1 MSNGLDALPP
11 YTSTSVMKSF
21 LARVRRSTT
30 AATKTTAA
38 ADPVEDDTSQA
49 GRVATRKNKFALH
62 DDFEAQQDVSHD
74 FQQLS
79 TLDSAA
85 AANCPLVTR
94 LPLELHIMIIAELL
108 LLSQQ
113 EDDDIAV
120 EEDVAVDAY
129 LACLRT
135 CRAWRHVWL
144 SEQIWRGLAE
154 EWMPGFGEMLRLEEE
169 EGGTRGGKTIGDTVR
184 EHQLD
189 SSGDVLCGHDRGSG
203 PDQHQDN
210 DGRAERFRRML
221 LARQRRRSGMFS
233 SALHY
238 GMRLQDDQLFRI
250 STAVPAH
257 EGGVHRIST
266 GSDSDDNDND
276 GLRGSGSAALQPEPA
291 SSSAPA
297 RLCKPPPPPT
307 THFRFMMHN
316 SGRVAWWPQAYAR
329 PYSAVVDDLRTG
341 QRRMYDFPGNGG
353 EQVGYTAAMSS
364 ELLLMGR
371 GRVLRAWHLG
381 LDVLRT
387 ATFPVE
393 IVRVFVEGERVVAVG
408 RHCEVFLWRFVV
420 GGGGGE
426 DGKMEKE
433 EKEEDEEKQGGWRAV
448 DSEVLGQCFARG
460 LVRASGLVEL
470 PPTSPPH
477 RVGLRL
483 CEDGVLLD
491 FILHPVVKDVF
502 FVVTFSSGTEHS
514 LQVHEI
520 CGAAGGGSGDKV
532 RRVAVYQPSA
542 EDMSVFQDLGDHHGY
557 LRWEKVDS
565 HGGYCLMMINGIE
578 GYWARHQDGISDV
591 VGQDEIDGSEAVDE
605 DPVSREQRHARC
617 CGRPEAAYT
626 VVAVCF
632 NVYTKE
638 FDFVVFHPPWHFAV
652 GSWHVWN
659 GLLYT
664 PDGRTSRDLIIAT
677 RRCSAR
683 RRPGGCTARDSTG
696 APEVATTTAEQ
707 DETAS
712 QGTGCFTTV
721 EHIKESTKSGTVVE
735 GLNDNDGGPVFATR
749 APFVMSLADER
760 LFLADPEKPGVDSA
774 RSCIAHVLDTFQTHP
789 PTLSS
794 LPLLSELQAE
804 VARAQRRSASLRQQ
818 EPPSHGRQRVLGDEG
833 ILLFVEYQDYTAW
846 GFGRDVIVSSAAA
859 DTRDGGGSKGKKAK
873 GGEDRSRSVA
883 RMLPWGRNRA

>member
-1 MSNGLDALPP
+1 M
-11 YTSTSVMKSF
+11 
-21 LARVRRSTT
+21 
-30 AATKTTAA
+30 
-38 ADPVEDDTSQA
+38 
-49 GRVATRKNKFALH
+49 RKNKSALY
-62 DDFEAQQDVSHD
+62 DGFEAQQDVSQG
-74 FQQLS
+74 FQRLNM
-79 TLDSAA
+79 LDSAA
-85 AANCPLVTR
+85 VANCPLITR
-94 LPLELHIMIIAELL
+94 LPLELHIMIIGELL
-108 LLSQQ
+108 LIQQ
-113 EDDDIAV
+113 DDDITV
-120 EEDVAVDAY
+120 EEDVAIDAY

-189 SSGDVLCGHDRGSG
+189 SRGGISGGYDRGSG
-203 PDQHQDN
+203 PGPQRDY

-266 GSDSDDNDND
+266 DSDSDDSNDD
-276 GLRGSGSAALQPEPA
+276 GPRGSALQAKPA

-297 RLCKPPPPPT
+297 RPCKPPPT
-307 THFRFMMHN
+307 ATHFRFMIHN

-329 PYSAVVDDLRTG
+329 PYSAVVDNLRTG
-341 QRRMYDFPGNGG
+341 QRRMYNFPGNGG

-371 GRVLRAWHLG
+371 DRVLYAWHLG

-393 IVRVFVEGERVVAVG
+393 IVRVFVEGGRVVAVG
-408 RHCEVFLWRFVV
+408 RHCEVFFWWVDV
-420 GGGGGE
+420 DGGGE
-426 DGKMEKE
+426 GGKMKDG

-448 DSEVLGQCFARG
+448 DSEVLGQCFVRG

-483 CEDGVLLD
+483 CEDGMLLD
-491 FILHPVVKDVF
+491 FILHPVVTDVF
-502 FVVTFSSGTEHS
+502 FVVTFSPGTEHS

-520 CGAAGGGSGDKV
+520 CGAAGGGGGGKA
-532 RRVAVYQPSA
+532 RRLAVYQPSA
-542 EDMSVFQDLGDHHGY
+542 EDMTVFQDLGDHHGY
-557 LRWEKVDS
+557 LRWEKVDL
-565 HGGYCLMMINGIE
+565 HGGYCLMMINGVE
-578 GYWARHQDGISDV
+578 GCWAQHRDGSDV
-591 VGQDEIDGSEAVDE
+591 VSLDETHRETPENEAADEGSA
-605 DPVSREQRHARC
+605 SRQQQQRTR

-632 NVYTKE
+632 NVYTRE

-652 GSWHVWN
+652 GSWHVWD
-659 GLLYT
+659 GLLCT

-683 RRPGGCTARDSTG
+683 RRLGGCVSRDSTE
-696 APEVATTTAEQ
+696 AEAAEVVTTTEE
-707 DETAS
+707 ETVS
-712 QGTGCFTTV
+712 QATRCFTTV
-721 EHIKESTKSGTVVE
+721 EHIKESTRGGAVVE
-735 GLNDNDGGPVFATR
+735 EINDNHGPVFATR

-760 LFLADPEKPGVDSA
+760 LFLADPDKPGVDSA
-774 RSCIAHVLDTFQTHP
+774 RRCIAHVLDTSQTHP
-789 PTLSS
+789 PMLPSS
-794 LPLLSELQAE
+794 ALHGELQVE
-804 VARAQRRSASLRQQ
+804 EARVQRKNASLWQQ
-818 EPPSHGRQRVLGDEG
+818 ELPSHGRQRVLGDEG

-859 DTRDGGGSKGKKAK
+859 DTRDGGGGKGKKAK
-873 GGEDRSRSVA
+873 GGEGRSRSVA